1 MDDGSYVRLKN
12 VVLGYNFP
20 KAWISKIKLSSLRV
34 YAQATNLATW
44 TKYKGWDPELN
55 SDAFSGNITQGYD
68 FYAAPQAKTITFGI
82 NVGF

>member
-1 MDDGSYVRLKN
+1 
-12 VVLGYNFP
+12 
-20 KAWISKIKLSSLRV
+20 V

-55 SDAFSGNITQGYD
+55 SDAFSGNITQNYD